1 VKQWRS
7 VLAVAFVLAG
17 AVVLRADL
25 WTDLNT
31 QEAEARTQAVQTV
44 LNGSVPYLGVAAFKK
59 ATPAMRTA
67 LVQRSA
73 AWAKA
78 FLQSP
83 AFKMAY
89 DTARNN
95 EKPEPPKKTG
105 SYADQLKKQREE
117 FEKSAAEMRKNA
129 AGQSKDIQ
137 TMIENT
143 ITQMRT
149 SLDKMANDPAQMK
162 MMENA
167 NAQAQAADQARYA
180 QELARFEQQH
190 PATAQ
195 SAVALRLHTF
205 LDTCGAVDF
214 NAKLVGTGGSMR
226 FVNPQYE
233 QKPSDWKMCFRAGR
247 EPVEAAK
254 AFATAWLKEIGG

>member
-1 VKQWRS
+1 MLV
-7 VLAVAFVLAG
+7 VVFLAAG
-17 AVVLRADL
+17 AAALRADV
-25 WTDLNT
+25 WTDLST
-31 QEAEARTQAVQTV
+31 QEPEARAQAVQTV

-67 LVQRSA
+67 LVQRAA

-78 FLQSP
+78 FTQSP
-83 AFKMAY
+83 AFKTAY
-89 DTARNN
+89 DMARSN

-105 SYADQLKKQREE
+105 SYADQMKKQRAE

-129 AGQSKDIQ
+129 AGQSKDVQ
-137 TMIENT
+137 TMIETT
-143 ITQMRT
+143 ITQMRA

-167 NAQAQAADQARYA
+167 NAQVQAVDQARYA
-180 QELARFEQQH
+180 QNLATFEQQH
-190 PATAQ
+190 PAAAQ
-195 SAVALRLHTF
+195 SAVALRLRQF
-205 LDTCGAVDF
+205 LDACGTVDYG
-214 NAKLVGTGGSMR
+214 AKVVAAGGTLR
-226 FVNPQYE
+226 FANPQYE
-233 QKPSDWKMCFRAGR
+233 QKPSEWKMCYRAGR